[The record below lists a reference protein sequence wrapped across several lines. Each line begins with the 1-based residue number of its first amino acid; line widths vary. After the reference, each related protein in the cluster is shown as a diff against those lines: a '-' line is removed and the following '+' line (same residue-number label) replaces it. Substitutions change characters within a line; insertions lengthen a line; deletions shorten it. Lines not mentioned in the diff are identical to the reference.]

1 MQSHGTP
8 MLRAAFPCIS
18 NIGDTGNSMIN
29 YLELPVGDKAPEIFN
44 VVIEIPAE
52 GINKYE

>member
-1 MQSHGTP
+1 
-8 MLRAAFPCIS
+8 MLQAPFPRIS

-52 GINKYE
+52 GIN